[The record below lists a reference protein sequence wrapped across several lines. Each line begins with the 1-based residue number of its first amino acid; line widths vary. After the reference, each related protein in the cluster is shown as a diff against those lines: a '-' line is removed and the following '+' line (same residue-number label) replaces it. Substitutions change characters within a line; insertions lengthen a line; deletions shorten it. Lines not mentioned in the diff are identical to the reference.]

1 MLERHARWVIK
12 RRWWVIAAWVVL
24 LVIGFTLAS
33 RIGDVTSNQVT
44 LPGKESQRGLDM
56 IEDHFGNG
64 ESTSLQ
70 VVYRSPN
77 ATVDDASFR
86 EPVVAGLA
94 RAAKVVPGTQV
105 VDYYTTGS
113 RDLVGSGG
121 HLTYATLR
129 LPVSPEDGKDYVVPI
144 REAVGTP
151 AGFDETLVGGQAA
164 FDHDT
169 TPIFEDDLQKAE
181 LFAFPLALLILLL
194 FFGTVISA
202 LLPLM
207 MSIVTIFMAL
217 GATYLVGQATTLA
230 VYVTNVI
237 FLVGLGIGIDYAL
250 LMVSRFREELRNG
263 NDKDMALVR
272 TMATAGHSVI
282 FSGATVAIG
291 LAVLVFLNVPFM
303 RSMGIGGMLVPI
315 FAVAAGLTLLPA
327 LMYLLGNRVN
337 AWRVL
342 PARFTRQRAERAFW
356 ARLANWVMRHA
367 APVFTVTALVMILL
381 AIPSAWLSVEQDQ
394 LADAPQQAEAVQA
407 GRVLQASLGGAVNPD
422 IYVIDTGRPGG
433 VYEASNFAALGD
445 FAERTR
451 QEKSV
456 VLAVTWP
463 HRTAAEIRAEGGA
476 GIVDET
482 GRYALMNIA
491 PYEDSLSNSARD
503 LNDYLK
509 RQKPVLVGSIP
520 GSTVTLTGEP
530 ALQNDFNDAVYGP
543 FPYLVL
549 IVLVLAYLALLRAFR
564 SVVLPLKAVILNLL
578 SILATYGLLVIVFQ
592 WGYGAEL
599 LGVDHDVRGI
609 APWIPVFLFAFLF
622 GLSMDYEVFLI
633 SRMRELKHRGLDS
646 HEVVA
651 QGLGRTG
658 RIVTSAAVIMVV
670 AFSGFIL
677 GSSTDLKEF
686 GFGLAAAIAIDATII
701 RILLVPSLMRL
712 MGKWNWSLP
721 RGVARAYRVPNTPRT
736 LPGADA

>member
-1 MLERHARWVIK
+1 
-12 RRWWVIAAWVVL
+12 
-24 LVIGFTLAS
+24 
-33 RIGDVTSNQVT
+33 
-44 LPGKESQRGLDM
+44 
-56 IEDHFGNG
+56 
-64 ESTSLQ
+64 
-70 VVYRSPN
+70 
-77 ATVDDASFR
+77 VDDASFR

-129 LPVSPEDGKDYVVPI
+129 LPVSPEDGKDYVVPV
-144 REAVGTP
+144 RNAVGTP
-151 AGFDETLVGGQAA
+151 SGFEQTLVGGQAA

-169 TPIFEDDLQKAE
+169 TPIFDDDLKKAE
-181 LFAFPLALLILLL
+181 LFAFPLAILILLL
-194 FFGTVISA
+194 VFGTVVSA

-207 MSIVTIFMAL
+207 MAVVTIFMAL

-263 NDKDMALVR
+263 NDREMATVR

-282 FSGATVAIG
+282 FSGTTVAIG
-291 LAVLVFLNVPFM
+291 LAVLVFLNVPFI

-315 FAVAAGLTLLPA
+315 FAVLAGLTLLPA
-327 LMYLLGNRVN
+327 LMYLLGERVN
-337 AWRVL
+337 SLRVT
-342 PARFTRQRAERAFW
+342 PASWQREKGERAFW
-356 ARLANWVMRHA
+356 MRLAHWVMRHA
-367 APVFTVTALVMILL
+367 VPVFALSTLVMVLL
-381 AIPSAWLSVEQDQ
+381 AIPSAWLSVEQNQ
-394 LADAPQQAEAVQA
+394 LADAPSQAQAVQA

-422 IYVIDTGRPGG
+422 TYVIDTGKPGG
-433 VYEASNFAALGD
+433 VYEARNFAALGD
-445 FAERTR
+445 FADRVAE
-451 QEKSV
+451 QKSV
-456 VLAVTWP
+456 VKSVTWP
-463 HRTAAEIRAEGGA
+463 DRTAAQIRADGGA
-476 GIVDET
+476 GIVDQT
-482 GRYALMNIA
+482 GQYALMNIA

-509 RQKPVLVGSIP
+509 DQKPVLESAIP
-520 GSTVTLTGEP
+520 GSSVTLTGEP
-530 ALQNDFNDAVYGP
+530 ALQNDFNEAVYGP

-564 SVVLPLKAVILNLL
+564 SVILPLKAVILNLL

-592 WGYGAEL
+592 WGVGASL

-609 APWIPVFLFAFLF
+609 ASWIPVFLFAFLF

-633 SRMRELKHRGLDS
+633 SRMRELKDKGLES
-646 HEVVA
+646 REAVA

-658 RIVTSAAVIMVV
+658 RIVTSAALIMVV

-686 GFGLAAAIAIDATII
+686 GFGLAAAIAIDATIV
-701 RILLVPSLMRL
+701 RCLLVPSLMRL
-712 MGKWNWSLP
+712 LGKWNWWMPQS
-721 RGVARAYRVPNTPRT
+721 VARVARVPAAPRT
-736 LPGADA
+736 LPEAE